1 MNLVIRRISQSFLL
15 FAFVVLSVS
24 SVFAQAVPDN
34 APISDQKAGS
44 VLIYNYYGS
53 SAINYNS
60 EDTKVS
66 ITNTNLQSAAMVSLF
81 FIDAVSGD
89 VTKSY
94 ICLLANQTASFR
106 MVDVD
111 PGAKG
116 YIVAVSVDATGRPNK
131 FNYLTGSELI
141 KMSSGHVA
149 GMNAEAISALVDS
162 PTIGLNP
169 NGIESGIAATLRFD
183 GVRYNKLPGALVLDY
198 IPPIVEGN
206 KTMIIVNQI
215 GGSLLF
221 NGKPD
226 DLTSLTGTVYD
237 AVTNAHFWQVG
248 NINTCQFRKVIA
260 NDFPQTAPNMSTVVE
275 PGRSA
280 WMKFHPHG
288 ANKGVT
294 GVVLY
299 LQSVTQNTLPNDSR
313 FTGGRNLHHMTLT
326 TDELTIPIIAPS
338 C

>member
-1 MNLVIRRISQSFLL
+1 MYLVIRRISQSFLL
-15 FAFVVLSVS
+15 FAFAVFSAS
-24 SVFAQAVPDN
+24 SVFAQAIPDN

-53 SAINYNS
+53 SATHYNS
-60 EDTKVS
+60 EDTKFS
-66 ITNTNLQSAAMVSLF
+66 ITNTNLQSSAMVSFF

-89 VTKSY
+89 VIKDR
-94 ICLLANQTASFR
+94 ICLLPNQTASAR
-106 MVDVD
+106 MSDID

-131 FNYLTGSELI
+131 FNYLTGSEQI
-141 KMSSGHVA
+141 KMTSGYVA
-149 GMNAEAISALVDS
+149 GLNAEAVSALVEN
-162 PTIGLNP
+162 PTILDP
-169 NGIESGIAATLRFD
+169 NGIQSGIAATLSFD
-183 GVRYNKLPGALVLDY
+183 GVHYNKLPGALVLDY

-206 KTMIIVNQI
+206 KTMVIVNQI
-215 GGSLLF
+215 GGSLF
-221 NGKPD
+221 NGNRPD

-237 AVTNAHFWQVG
+237 AVTIPHFWQVG
-248 NINTCQFRKVIA
+248 NINSCQFRKVIA
-260 NDFPQTAPNMSTVVE
+260 NDFPQTAPNMSTLVE
-275 PGRSA
+275 SGRSA
-280 WMKFHPHG
+280 WMKFWPHG

-299 LQSVTQNTLPNDSR
+299 LNQSTTQNDSR

-326 TDELTIPIIAPS
+326 TDELTVPIIPPT